1 MQAADSLEVCELL
14 SNLHCSKQTS
24 KVTDTL
30 LERDAGLG
38 WVPHFLRVQEAEQ
51 LWAALGGS
59 RYDR

>member
-14 SNLHCSKQTS
+14 SNLHCSKQTL

-38 WVPHFLRVQEAEQ
+38 WVSHLLRVQEAE
-51 LWAALGGS
+51 
-59 RYDR
+59 